1 MKSLRIAALT
11 LVALTL
17 GTTARAQVFGQY
29 TGAETLPVNGRMFG
43 AYLQSS
49 ENVLGLLG
57 QLRLS
62 FYPSIDFGF
71 RGGFA
76 RQNFVGG
83 DRTTVRIGGDLK
95 INVMHQTETSPVS
108 VAVGGDLSVESG
120 DDFNILSVGPTVVA
134 SRDFGSSGSA
144 ALTPYGS
151 VGLAF
156 SSVDIGSTNDTDVAV
171 PVRLGAVF
179 RASPQLHFVA
189 ELQLQLF
196 DSFGDDIG
204 IAGGVNLPF

>member
-1 MKSLRIAALT
+1 MKSIRIAALT
-11 LVALTL
+11 LFVLTL
-17 GTTARAQVFGQY
+17 GTAARAQVLGQY
-29 TGAETLPVNGRMFG
+29 GGAETLPVNGRLFG

-49 ENVLGLLG
+49 ENVLGITS

-62 FYPSIDFGF
+62 FYPSVDFGF

-95 INVMHQTETSPVS
+95 INLMHQTETNPVAM
-108 VAVGGDLSVESG
+108 AVGGDLSVETG
-120 DDFNILSVGPTVVA
+120 DGYSVLNVGPTLVA
-134 SRDFGSSGSA
+134 SRDLGTVGSA
-144 ALTPYGS
+144 ALTPYAS

-156 SSVDIGSTNDTDVAV
+156 STVDIGSINDTDVFV
-171 PVRLGAVF
+171 PLRIGSQL
-179 RASPQLHFVA
+179 RMSPTLQFVA
-189 ELQLQLF
+189 ELQFQFF

-204 IAGGVNLPF
+204 IAGGVNIPF